1 MPEASQT
8 GRIGGQSLNA
18 VVIGA
23 AVIAALHF
31 GREIL
36 IPIALSVLL
45 TFILMPLVSWLR
57 RRRLPRVPAIVAAV
71 FLAFT
76 VAGGI
81 GLVVAGQ
88 AVELIDNLPTYKYN
102 FAAKIRSLRESAPG
116 GGMFERAAEAIR
128 DLERELE
135 GDRAK
140 TPGTD
145 SRGEAPAPE
154 VRVRKETSTVS
165 LVGAWALP
173 LLSPLVMAGLVIVFV
188 VFFLL
193 GREDLRN
200 RAIRLM
206 GGDLTTT
213 TEAMDEAAERVSRY
227 LLLQLMINVGT
238 SIPFG
243 VALYFIGLPNA
254 VLWAVLAAVLRF
266 IPYIGPL
273 IAALMPATVAAAV
286 DPGWGMLL
294 WTLGVYVAMEA
305 ITNNV
310 IEPRVYGAGTGI
322 SEVAIIM
329 AAIFWT
335 TLWGPVGLFL
345 STPLTVC
352 LAVMGRHVPGLHF
365 FDILLGKTP
374 VLSPVEQF
382 YQRML
387 AGDPVEGTQ
396 IAEAYTKEKT
406 VLEFYEEVALPALG
420 LAARDRQRGALAP
433 ERRASITQSVLE
445 VIDDLSDED
454 VEAARKD
461 GKKTEEAPEPGLPE
475 PGNFMCFAAR
485 TGFDFAAAAM
495 LAQLLRKRGY
505 TARPL
510 PAEALS
516 LEGVATLD
524 PGGADGIFL
533 CYVGFA
539 NSAHARHLLR
549 RLRRYAKGRALAVAI
564 LPHELTVPNADALAD
579 SVKPAR
585 LVRSIEEG
593 LDAANEML
601 QGTGKAYKVPDVPGN
616 EDARLAELR
625 RLNLLDMP
633 PDERFD
639 LVTKRLAKD
648 IGTPIS
654 LLTLVDQD
662 RQFWSSQVG
671 LPPDLAKARQAPR
684 AVSVCGH
691 VVAEEAVLVVED
703 VLKDKRF
710 ANNPFLRERGIRFY
724 AGAPLRTAG
733 GFVLGALCVIDA
745 APRTLT
751 DDDRRLLESAAA
763 EVMAEIEHDAKPP
776 VEETPPEP
784 TAAAA

>member
-1 MPEASQT
+1 MPESSQT
-8 GRIGGQSLNA
+8 GRTSGQSLNA

-57 RRRLPRVPAIVAAV
+57 RRGLPRVPAIIAAV

-88 AVELIDNLPTYKYN
+88 AVDLIENLPTYKQN
-102 FAAKIRSLRESAPG
+102 IAAKIRSLRESAPG
-116 GGMFERAAEAIR
+116 GGMFQRAAEAIR

-145 SRGEAPAPE
+145 ARGEAPE
-154 VRVRKETSTVS
+154 VRVQKETSTVS
-165 LVGAWALP
+165 QLGAWALP
-173 LLSPLVMAGLVIVFV
+173 LLSPLAMSGLVIVFV
-188 VFFLL
+188 IFFLL

-254 VLWAVLAAVLRF
+254 ALWAVLAAVLRF

-273 IAALMPATVAAAV
+273 IAAAMPATVAAAV

-294 WTLGVYVAMEA
+294 WTLGMYVAMEA

-335 TLWGPVGLFL
+335 ALWGPVGLFL

-396 IAEAYTKEKT
+396 IAEAYTKEKP

-420 LAARDRQRGALAP
+420 LAARDRQRGALGP

-454 VEAARKD
+454 VEAAGKT
-461 GKKTEEAPEPGLPE
+461 GKKTEEAPEAGLPE

-516 LEGVATLD
+516 LEGVASLD
-524 PGGADGIFL
+524 PAGADGIFL

-601 QGTGKAYKVPDVPGN
+601 QGTGKAYKTPDVPGN

-633 PDERFD
+633 PEERFD
-639 LVTKRLAKD
+639 LVTKRLAKE
-648 IGTPIS
+648 IGAPIS
-654 LLTLVDQD
+654 LLTLIDRD
-662 RQFWSSQVG
+662 RQFWLSQVG
-671 LPPDLAKARQAPR
+671 LSPDLAKARQAPR

-703 VLKDKRF
+703 VLKDQRF
-710 ANNPFLRERGIRFY
+710 ASNPFLRERGIRFY
-724 AGAPLRTAG
+724 AGAPLRISG
-733 GFVLGALCVIDA
+733 GFVLGALSVIDM
-745 APRTLT
+745 APRKFT
-751 DDDRRLLESAAA
+751 DGDRRLLESAAA
-763 EVMAEIEHDAKPP
+763 EIVAEIESNPKPP
-776 VEETPPEP
+776 LEETRAEP